1 MRYFLAIAQTATA
14 LFFRRLC
21 ALLSLC
27 ILSIFLSISSA
38 SAQFLSDGVTPVT
51 PIPSNTAFGGAITAC
66 LAESPV
72 TGICPTYGDSSGYGD
87 IENWDT
93 SLVTDMNRAFFNK
106 ASFNGDIS
114 GWDTSAV
121 TNMLAMF
128 NLASAFNQDIS
139 GWDTSAVT
147 DMGFMFSGA
156 LAFNQD
162 ISKWQTSAV
171 TRMDDMFSGA
181 TAFNQDISGWVTS
194 AVTDMEKMF
203 QNAVAFDH
211 EIRGWDVS
219 KVTNFTD
226 MFNGATAFAAKY
238 STAPAFAITPTAAF
252 FTPSSDATL
261 SALTLSQGSLSP
273 SFTSGMAAYNAGVI
287 NATSSITVTPTVN
300 EANATVTVNGA
311 PAATPVNLTVGANA
325 IPVVVTA
332 HDGTTTRTYTVTV
345 YRASPA
351 STGRFLSDGVSQV
364 IPIPDNTT
372 FTAAIT
378 ACLAESAVTGICPT
392 YGDNSGYGDI
402 ENWDTSLVTDMNRP
416 SILEGVLTA
425 TYRGG
430 TLPR

>member
-1 MRYFLAIAQTATA
+1 M
-14 LFFRRLC
+14 
-21 ALLSLC
+21 
-27 ILSIFLSISSA
+27 
-38 SAQFLSDGVTPVT
+38 D
-51 PIPSNTAFGGAITAC
+51 
-66 LAESPV
+66 E
-72 TGICPTYGDSSGYGD
+72 
-87 IENWDT
+87 
-93 SLVTDMNRAFFNK
+93 
-106 ASFNGDIS
+106 
-114 GWDTSAV
+114 TSAV
-121 TNMLAMF
+121 TFYNA
-128 NLASAFNQDIS
+128 A
-139 GWDTSAVT
+139 
-147 DMGFMFSGA
+147 
-156 LAFNQD
+156 AFNQD
-162 ISKWQTSAV
+162 ISKWQTSKV
-171 TRMDDMFSGA
+171 TRMSGMFYGA
-181 TAFNQDISGWVTS
+181 SAFNQDISKWNTSKVTR
-194 AVTDMEKMF
+194 MEKMF
-203 QNAVAFDH
+203 ENAVAFDQ
-211 EIRGWDVS
+211 EIRGWDVTS
-219 KVTNFTD
+219 VTNFTD

-238 STAPAFAITPTAAF
+238 STAPAFATTPTAAF

-332 HDGTTTRTYTVTV
+332 HDGTTTLTYTVTV

-402 ENWDTSLVTDMNRP
+402 ENWDTSLVTDMNRAFFNQNNFNGDV
-416 SILEGVLTA
+416 SGWDTSAVTDMWGMFNSAFAFNQDISGWDTA
-425 TYRGG
+425 NVTTMRYMFDLASAFNQDISQWKTSNVTNMGRMFFGATAFNQDISQWKTSKVTNMG
-430 TLPR
+430 AISLQSRYQ